1 MNDKMRES
9 IVRGESVFTGSM
21 FGLLGIDLATIF
33 LSVLTF
39 GLAYPWLLCWRE
51 SWYAEH
57 TYINGKQLYFDG
69 TGGQWFGRWLL
80 WVLLTIITLG
90 IYGLWV
96 PIKIE
101 QWRVK
106 HTHFV
111 DAYKPAYDTEPI
123 KPKIP
128 PIIEVR
134 ESTKFCTNCGAAL
147 SGGNAMVDGKHCRHC
162 MPASDDAR
170 PKPDYSKPAPVVKK
184 CDSGFTKPDDSD
196 LD

>member
-1 MNDKMRES
+1 MNEKMRES
-9 IVRGESVFTGSM
+9 IAMGESVFTGSM

-33 LSVLTF
+33 LSALTF

-80 WVLLTIITLG
+80 WALLTIITLG

-111 DAYKPAYDTEPI
+111 DAYKPAYDAKPV
-123 KPKIP
+123 KPKMSP
-128 PIIEVR
+128 AIEAR
-134 ESTKFCTNCGAAL
+134 ESAIFCTNCGSAL
-147 SGGNAMVDGKHCRHC
+147 NDSNTMVDGKYCRHC
-162 MPASDDAR
+162 MPASGAVG
-170 PKPDYSKPAPVVKK
+170 SKPNYSRPAPAVKK
-184 CDSGFTKPDDSD
+184 YDSGFTKPDDSD